1 MRRITLFLLAVLWMP
16 GLHAKG
22 PEVTLNIGT
31 IELAGHLKI
40 HQLQLRCPALDLSAG
55 IGCNDG
61 HFLALLPGLGKIEG
75 TLQAQFEHSNRW
87 HALAT
92 IQRRSQK
99 LADLQKL
106 AAAFGTVIPG
116 EIAGNGD
123 INLKVELTP
132 LRTEISAEIITT
144 ALNYSEPS
152 GRYATE
158 KLAARLQAH
167 WDSSSKRWGLTA
179 DSRSGQI
186 YVEPVFLDFSV
197 LPLHA
202 EISALPTP
210 EGWQL
215 ERLLAQ
221 QGSSSTIKASG
232 LITKDFK
239 PRTLDLSIE
248 TSDLAPLL
256 VADVQPFLIGTRL
269 EGLSANGKLRANI
282 TLSEHKPSALKADL
296 DKVTLDAGKLGL
308 SLKDLSGQLYWSA
321 TEAPASSLN
330 WQEGTATK
338 IPLGPSQIVFRA
350 QAQSFELLAP
360 WRQPFLEGALLVE
373 RLALGGVGSPELR
386 ADFSGTLEP
395 IKLTALCKALG
406 WPEFG
411 GTLGGRL
418 PGLSIR
424 NDVWSVQGALEAQV
438 FDGSLRLENLNAI
451 EPFGVLPRV
460 TADMHMKRLD
470 LERLTSV
477 FSFGRITGRLD
488 GDVEGLRL
496 LAWKPVAF
504 KGRIYSTPGDDTA
517 KRISQRAIDNI
528 SSIGGGP
535 TGILSRG
542 FLSLFEDFAYDRI
555 GISCVLNDGRCQM
568 DGIEATSSKDG
579 QAGYYLVKGRLLPRI
594 DVVGYAHSVSWN
606 TLIEQI
612 RAAQTSSGPQ
622 THPPEQTP

>member
-1 MRRITLFLLAVLWMP
+1 MRRTTLLLLAALWMP

-22 PEVTLNIGT
+22 PEVTLDIGT
-31 IELAGHLKI
+31 VELAGHLKI
-40 HQLQLRCPALDLSAG
+40 QQLQVGCPTVDFNAG
-55 IGCNDG
+55 IGCKDG
-61 HFLALLPGLGKIEG
+61 HFSAMLPGIGKIEG
-75 TLQAQFEHSNRW
+75 TLQAQFEHSKRW
-87 HALAT
+87 SALAI
-92 IQRRSQK
+92 IQRKGQP
-99 LADLQKL
+99 LADLRKL
-106 AAAFGTVIPG
+106 AAAFGTNIPG
-116 EIAGNGD
+116 EISGSGD
-123 INLKVELTP
+123 ITLRLDLTP
-132 LRTEISAEIITT
+132 LRTGLSAEITTT
-144 ALNYSEPS
+144 ALKYSESS
-152 GRYATE
+152 GRYATD
-158 KLAARLQAH
+158 KLEAHLQAH
-167 WDSSSKRWGLTA
+167 WDSVSKRWELTA
-179 DSRSGQI
+179 DSHSGQI

-202 EISALPTP
+202 EIAARPTA

-215 ERLLAQ
+215 ENLLAQ
-221 QGSSSTIKASG
+221 QGQHSTIKTSG
-232 LITKDFK
+232 LFSKDLK
-239 PRTLDLSIE
+239 PASLDLSIE
-248 TSDLAPLL
+248 TSELAPLL

-269 EGLSANGKLRANI
+269 EGLTASGKLHANI
-282 TLSEHKPSALKADL
+282 TLTEQKPSTLKADL
-296 DKVTLDAGKLGL
+296 DSVTIDAGKLGL
-308 SLKDLSGQLYWSA
+308 SLQDLSGQLNWSVTQA
-321 TEAPASSLN
+321 AASSLS
-330 WQEGTATK
+330 WREGSAAK
-338 IPLGPSQIVFRA
+338 IPLGPSQVSFRA
-350 QAQSFELLAP
+350 QAQDFHLLSP

-373 RLALGGVGSPELR
+373 RMSLGGVGTPDLH
-386 ADFSGTLEP
+386 ADFSGALEP

-424 NDVWSVQGALEAQV
+424 NDVWSIQGALEAQV

-470 LERLTSV
+470 LERLTSA

-504 KGRIYSTPGDDTA
+504 KGRIYSTPRDETT

-568 DGIEATSSKDG
+568 DGIEATASKDG

-606 TLIEQI
+606 TLLDQI
-612 RAAQTSSGPQ
+612 KAAQTSGGPQ
-622 THPPEQTP
+622 THPPKPTP